1 MLAAAWLTGVLLA
14 STVSAGPL
22 TPWLLAGAAGM
33 AAFGL
38 WLVRVPVLPAVLAT
52 LLLLGLARAEVGDGQ
67 GAATSLLGESVV
79 ATGRIVDDPETTSR
93 QVRFELQVSHVEVE
107 GKDRT
112 VDERWL
118 VYASPPNDLV
128 SRRPSPYFRYGDEVI
143 VEGAPVEPKPIDG
156 FDYAAYLA
164 AQGISA
170 TLFARNTRLV
180 SESGPSWRAAIFVA
194 RGRLAES
201 IERVMP
207 YPESA
212 LGQVMLLGK
221 RESMPPALSE
231 QFRGT
236 GAAHLLAISGLHVG
250 VLLAAVAG
258 TAAWLLGRQR
268 PTYLAVAGAAI
279 WLYVLAA
286 GASPSALRAAVM
298 GTVYLAALGLGR
310 PSSVLPALALAAAV
324 MTALSPGLV
333 RQVSF
338 QLSFAAVGGI
348 ALVLVAMGGRFSWS
362 TSPAS
367 SWVKR
372 LLGWAASLIIVS
384 AAASLATW
392 PLVAANFGQVA
403 LLGIPV
409 SLLTVPAIP
418 PLIASALVAAT
429 GGLVFEPLG
438 VLLGWM
444 AAAPA
449 AYISGVISAF
459 PSWTL
464 EGDWVGKPL
473 LVAWYGALGLALLA
487 ARPDRVHRW
496 RQVAF
501 AEAAR
506 VASLFRRR
514 SSSNPPHREG
524 TGIHWRIPNLY
535 LSLTVAVALGVA
547 ATILWLRVVDGP
559 DGRLHVYF
567 LDIGQGDSTLIVT
580 PSGRRVLVDGG
591 PDGDVTSQELAN
603 ALPGG
608 DRSMDLVIVT
618 HLDSDHS
625 HGLLEVL
632 DRYTVGAVLTGPIS
646 SGSTLPAEWDRRLA
660 QVGITPLEVSEGYT
674 ISLDEDVTLAV
685 LNPPADRLF
694 GESNNDSVALRLTY
708 GRVSVLLTA
717 DMEEEA
723 ESRLVSGG
731 AILSST
737 VLKVGHHGSGTSSTQ
752 RFLDAVGPVAA
763 VVSAGLDN
771 QYGHPSAEVVE
782 RLEATVGADNV
793 YRTDL
798 RGTIEVVSDGE
809 GLWVRTER

>member
-128 SRRPSPYFRYGDEVI
+128 SRRSSPYFRYGDEVI

-403 LLGIPV
+403 LLGIPG
-409 SLLTVPAIP
+409 L
-418 PLIASALVAAT
+418 AAYCPGDTAAHRLCT
-429 GGLVFEPLG
+429 GGGNGRAGVRAVGSAVGMDGGSTSRLHLRSDIGFPHMDAGGGLGRQTAAGRLVRCAWAG
-438 VLLGWM
+438 
-444 AAAPA
+444 A
-449 AYISGVISAF
+449 
-459 PSWTL
+459 
-464 EGDWVGKPL
+464 VG
-473 LVAWYGALGLALLA
+473 GA
-487 ARPDRVHRW
+487 ARPG
-496 RQVAF
+496 APL
-501 AEAAR
+501 AAGCVCR
-506 VASLFRRR
+506 GS
-514 SSSNPPHREG
+514 ED
-524 TGIHWRIPNLY
+524 
-535 LSLTVAVALGVA
+535 GV
-547 ATILWLRVVDGP
+547 T
-559 DGRLHVYF
+559 F
-567 LDIGQGDSTLIVT
+567 
-580 PSGRRVLVDGG
+580 
-591 PDGDVTSQELAN
+591 
-603 ALPGG
+603 PG
-608 DRSMDLVIVT
+608 
-618 HLDSDHS
+618 
-625 HGLLEVL
+625 
-632 DRYTVGAVLTGPIS
+632 
-646 SGSTLPAEWDRRLA
+646 
-660 QVGITPLEVSEGYT
+660 
-674 ISLDEDVTLAV
+674 
-685 LNPPADRLF
+685 ADRPVIRSTGKGLEF
-694 GESNNDSVALRLTY
+694 AGVFPTC
-708 GRVSVLLTA
+708 TF
-717 DMEEEA
+717 
-723 ESRLVSGG
+723 
-731 AILSST
+731 LS
-737 VLKVGHHGSGTSSTQ
+737 Q
-752 RFLDAVGPVAA
+752 
-763 VVSAGLDN
+763 
-771 QYGHPSAEVVE
+771 
-782 RLEATVGADNV
+782 
-793 YRTDL
+793 
-798 RGTIEVVSDGE
+798 
-809 GLWVRTER
+809 